1 MNIRI
6 LLAMSVCT
14 SVLVLTSG
22 CGGGGGSSSAAK
34 NANVPPKVTQ
44 DAPPIGASGEPIDP
58 TKKTIVVEGEIAE
71 AAPVEQNLA
80 DLQQASAATTQQIR
94 SQIDSYAADIH
105 SGGSTANMSEALS
118 ADLDDYKSQALQTF
132 KAQRQLAEQ
141 TAGTS
146 Q

>member
-6 LLAMSVCT
+6 SVAMSVCA
-14 SVLVLTSG
+14 SALLLMGG
-22 CGGGGGSSSAAK
+22 CGGGGATSSATK
-34 NANVPPKVTQ
+34 NANVLPKVTQ

-58 TKKTIVVEGEIAE
+58 TKKTIVVEGEVPE
-71 AAPVEQNLA
+71 AAPVDQNLA
-80 DLQQASAATTQQIR
+80 DLQQASAATAQQIR
-94 SQIDSYAADIH
+94 GQIDSYAADIH

-132 KAQRQLAEQ
+132 KAQRQGAEQ
-141 TAGTS
+141 TASTS